1 MSDLRLLVQGFPNF
15 LEGFC
20 PSSTVALGLSSAGG
34 PRVLGPAS
42 LGPSPTRARHQ
53 GSPFP
58 TVGPERN
65 WCVPNPKNSLTGGYR
80 RIQGQVFKHVKEHNV
95 RPHEATAEEVKGS
108 VWVFF
113 FISTT
118 NIHAPLLFPFLPS
131 PPFSPAPSEETKYS
145 RFRAGQ
151 KRSSM
156 TGCR

>member
-113 FISTT
+113 LSRQQTSTRPYCS
-118 NIHAPLLFPFLPS
+118 HSSHLLPFPLRLPRRLNTAD
-131 PPFSPAPSEETKYS
+131 FG
-145 RFRAGQ
+145 RDRRGVQ
-151 KRSSM
+151 
-156 TGCR
+156 